1 MSSLIRWEPINELVT
16 LRDAMDRMFE
26 ESFVRPRASWIAPM
40 SAATLAID
48 VYETKDDVVVK
59 AALPGVKPEA
69 LAVTITGNTLNIS
82 GESKEE
88 NETKDQDMVRKELR
102 YGSFS
107 RTVTLPNGLK
117 GDKADATFEHGM
129 LTLKIPKAEEIKP
142 KSIKVQAK

>member
-1 MSSLIRWEPINELVT
+1 MSSLIRWEPFNVVT
-16 LRDAMDRMFE
+16 LRDAIDRMFE
-26 ESFVRPRASWIAPM
+26 DSFVQPRTGWIAP
-40 SAATLAID
+40 SSVATLAID

-59 AALPGVKPEA
+59 AALPGIKPEE
-69 LAVTITGNTLNIS
+69 LDVTITGNTLSIS

-88 NETKDQDMVRKELR
+88 NEVKDKNYIRQERR

-117 GDKADATFEHGM
+117 GDKVDATFENGM

-142 KSIKVQAK
+142 KSIKIQAK

>member
-26 ESFVRPRASWIAPM
+26 DSFVRPRAGWIAPM
-40 SAATLAID
+40 NAATLAID
-48 VYETKDDVVVK
+48 VYETKDDVVVQ

-69 LAVTITGNTLNIS
+69 LDVTITGNTLSIS

-88 NETKDQDMVRKELR
+88 NETQDKDMVRKELQ

-117 GDKADATFEHGM
+117 GDKAEATFEHGM
-129 LTLKIPKAEEIKP
+129 LTLKIPKADEIKP
-142 KSIKVQAK
+142 KSIQIKAK

>member
-1 MSSLIRWEPINELVT
+1 MSSLIRWDPFNVVT

-26 ESFVRPRASWIAPM
+26 DSFVQPRAGWIAPA
-40 SAATLAID
+40 SVATLAID

-59 AALPGVKPEA
+59 AALPGIKPEE
-69 LAVTITGNTLNIS
+69 LDVTITGNTLSIS

-88 NETKDQDMVRKELR
+88 NEVKDKNYIRQERR

-117 GDKADATFEHGM
+117 GDKVDATFENGM
-129 LTLKIPKAEEIKP
+129 LTLKIPKAEQIKP
-142 KSIKVQAK
+142 KSIKIQAK

>member
-1 MSSLIRWEPINELVT
+1 MSRLIRWEPFNVIT
-16 LRDAMDRMFE
+16 LRDAIDRLFE
-26 ESFVRPRASWIAPM
+26 DSFVQPHGFVAPL
-40 SAATLAID
+40 STAALAID

-59 AALPGVKPEA
+59 AALPGAKPEEVD
-69 LAVTITGNTLNIS
+69 VTITGNTLNIS

-88 NETKDQDMVRKELR
+88 SETKDKNCVRKELR

-117 GDKADATFEHGM
+117 ADKAEALFENGM

-142 KSIKVQAK
+142 KSIKIQAK

>member
-1 MSSLIRWEPINELVT
+1 MSSLIRWEPFNVVT

-26 ESFVRPRASWIAPM
+26 DSFVQPRAGWIAPL
-40 SAATLAID
+40 SVATLAID

-59 AALPGVKPEA
+59 AALPGIKPEE
-69 LAVTITGNTLNIS
+69 LDVTITGNTLSIS

-88 NETKDQDMVRKELR
+88 NEVKDKNYIRQERR

-117 GDKADATFEHGM
+117 GDKVDATFENGM

-142 KSIKVQAK
+142 KSIKIQAK

>member
-1 MSSLIRWEPINELVT
+1 MSSLIRWEPINVVT

-26 ESFVRPRASWIAPM
+26 DSFLRPRAEWIAPL
-40 SAATLAID
+40 SVATLAID

-59 AALPGVKPEA
+59 AALPGIKPEE
-69 LAVTITGNTLNIS
+69 LDVTITGNTLSIS

-88 NETKDQDMVRKELR
+88 NEVKEKNFIRQERR

-117 GDKADATFEHGM
+117 SDKADATFENGM

-142 KSIKVQAK
+142 KVIKVKSV